1 MGKKK
6 ATCFQIAFLI
16 QRCADLKGSNLLLKL
31 AVGNSSLA
39 NLADLYFLGVGFDL
53 IESLYSSSLTN
64 RALASSALW
73 KFSYACSSV
82 CF

>member
-16 QRCADLKGSNLLLKL
+16 QRYADLEGSHLLLHL
-31 AVGNSSLA
+31 AVGDGSFA

-53 IESLYSSSLTN
+53 IESLYTSSLAN

>member
-6 ATCFQIAFLI
+6 ATCLQIAFLI
-16 QRCADLKGSNLLLKL
+16 LSFADLEGSYLLLQL

-53 IESLYSSSLTN
+53 IESLYSSSLAN